1 MNKKYFVLMM
11 LSLALYSQSSFAAE
25 VVDSQN
31 QNISIEQKNNTK
43 LKQFVQTKGPVKVD
57 FVEVIPGAFK
67 AVIKDK
73 SIDTKALSIG
83 DEIILERMEKEHGS
97 QRLKTS
103 GNPDFGSE
111 YKTFDPLYNDKDE
124 KALKEIKHYNTE
136 STRNEGYFIG
146 GRNKPLRIVSPYM
159 KKNGQGEIKLT
170 NPVNTKDYRTR
181 ADRDAANEREIREYL
196 DKNKGKGHDLF
207 TARSKAE
214 IKESL
219 EEFFKPIELIQ
230 YPINN
235 PKDYKRMPTIPGFPK
250 NMPSFAKN
258 IHMHSNPGFLQG
270 RAYVQFGFGGT
281 SEQLKPYIDEALS
294 DSKVVVLKADIS
306 NVYVKRYI
314 DSNMA
319 YADSLYALIPRLI
332 LTVKNTTVPM
342 GKFIQ
347 ERQDHPIDKSV
358 DEIYEL
364 ENQVLAEFNKVQIA
378 DEDNSAK
385 YKRYFETRKRIEDAR
400 DALKPKPDYENKRS
414 KDKVYP
420 IYTEKENQKLQKQ
433 YLHRLSYNED
443 SIEIP
448 DNYVLYVYDF
458 GGSRNHPYSLGAAV
472 SPDKNYIIYF
482 CQQG

>member
-1 MNKKYFVLMM
+1 MNKKYFVLML
-11 LSLALYSQSSFAAE
+11 LSLAISSQFSLAAT
-25 VVDSQN
+25 VDGIN
-31 QNISIEQKNNTK
+31 QNTSAELKNNTK
-43 LKQFVQTKGPVKVD
+43 SKQSVQTKAPVKLD
-57 FVEVIPGAFK
+57 FVEIIPGAFK
-67 AVIKDK
+67 AVIRDK
-73 SIDTKALSIG
+73 SINPKKLSIE
-83 DEIILERMEKEHGS
+83 DEITLERKEKEHAS
-97 QRLKTS
+97 QRLKIS
-103 GNPDFGSE
+103 EKSDFGSE

-124 KALKEIKHYNTE
+124 TALKEIKHYNTE

-146 GRNKPLRIVSPYM
+146 GREKPLRIVSPYM
-159 KKNGQGEIKLT
+159 KKNGKGEIKLT

-181 ADRDAANEREIREYL
+181 ADRDAANERKIREYL

-219 EEFFKPIELIQ
+219 EEFLKPIELIQ

-235 PKDYKRMPTIPGFPK
+235 PKDYKQLSTVSGFPK
-250 NMPSFAKN
+250 KIPGFAKN

-270 RAYVQFGFGGT
+270 RAYVQFAFGGT
-281 SEQLKPYIDEALS
+281 PEQLKTYIDEALS
-294 DSKVVVLKADIS
+294 NSKVVVLKADIS

-319 YADSLYALIPRLI
+319 YADSLYALIPRSI

-347 ERQDHPIDKSV
+347 ERQDNPIDKSV

-364 ENQVLAEFNKVQIA
+364 ENQVLAEFNKVQIP

-385 YKRYFETRKRIEDAR
+385 YKRYFETRKRIQDDR
-400 DALKPKPDYENKRS
+400 DALKPKPDYGNKRF

-420 IYTEKENQKLQKQ
+420 IYSEKENRKLQKQ

-448 DNYVLYVYDF
+448 DNYVLYVFDF
-458 GGSRNHPYSLGAAV
+458 GGTRNHPYSLGAAV

-482 CQQG
+482 LQQG

>member
-11 LSLALYSQSSFAAE
+11 LSLALSSQFSLAAT
-25 VVDSQN
+25 VDEINTNTSA
-31 QNISIEQKNNTK
+31 ELKNNAK
-43 LKQFVQTKGPVKVD
+43 SNQPVQTKAPVKLE
-57 FVEVIPGAFK
+57 FVEIIPGAFK
-67 AVIKDK
+67 AVIRDK
-73 SIDTKALSIG
+73 SINPKKLSIE
-83 DEIILERMEKEHGS
+83 DEITLERKEKEYAS
-97 QRLKTS
+97 QQLKIS
-103 GNPDFGSE
+103 EKPDFGSE
-111 YKTFDPLYNDKDE
+111 YKIFDPLYNDKDE
-124 KALKEIKHYNTE
+124 QALKEIKHYNTE

-146 GRNKPLRIVSPYM
+146 GREKPLRIVSPYM
-159 KKNGQGEIKLT
+159 KKNGKGEIKLT

-235 PKDYKRMPTIPGFPK
+235 PKDYKMMPKIPGFPK

-270 RAYVQFGFGGT
+270 RAYVQFAFGGT
-281 SEQLKPYIDEALS
+281 PEQLKPYIDEAHS
-294 DSKVVVLKADIS
+294 NSKVVLSKSDLS
-306 NVYVKRYI
+306 NVYVKQFI
-314 DSNMA
+314 DSKMD
-319 YADSLYALIPRLI
+319 YADSLSALIPRSI

-364 ENQVLAEFNKVQIA
+364 ENQVLVEFNKVQIP
-378 DEDNSAK
+378 DEDDSAK
-385 YKRYFETRKRIEDAR
+385 YKRYFEIRKRIEDAR
-400 DALKPKPDYENKRS
+400 DALKPKPNYENKRS

-420 IYTEKENQKLQKQ
+420 IYTEKENRKFQKQ

-443 SIEIP
+443 SVEIP
-448 DNYVLYVYDF
+448 DNYVLYLFDF
-458 GGSRNHPYSLGAAV
+458 GGTRNHPYSLGAAV
-472 SPDKNYIIYF
+472 SPDRNYIIYF

>member
-1 MNKKYFVLMM
+1 MNKKYFVLML
-11 LSLALYSQSSFAAE
+11 LSLALYSQSGFAAE
-25 VVDSQN
+25 VVDGQN
-31 QNISIEQKNNTK
+31 QNKSIEQKNNTK

-73 SIDTKALSIG
+73 SIDPKVLSIG
-83 DEIILERMEKEHGS
+83 NEIILERMEKEHGS

-103 GNPDFGSE
+103 GNPDFESK

-124 KALKEIKHYNTE
+124 QALKEIKNYNTE

-181 ADRDAANEREIREYL
+181 ADRDAANEKEIREYL
-196 DKNKGKGHDLF
+196 DKNKGHDVF
-207 TARSKAE
+207 TVRSKQE

-219 EEFFKPIELIQ
+219 ESLFKSIELIE

-235 PKDYKRMPTIPGFPK
+235 PKDYKMIPMIPGFPK
-250 NMPSFAKN
+250 KIPGFAKN
-258 IHMHSNPGFLQG
+258 IHMHSNPSFFQG
-270 RAYVQFGFGGT
+270 RAYVQFAFGGT
-281 SEQLKPYIDEALS
+281 PEQLKPYIDEALS
-294 DSKVVVLKADIS
+294 DSKVVVLKSDIS

-319 YADSLYALIPRLI
+319 YADSLSALIPKSILI
-332 LTVKNTTVPM
+332 VKNTTVPM

-378 DEDNSAK
+378 DEDDSAK
-385 YKRYFETRKRIEDAR
+385 YKRYFETSKRIQDAR
-400 DALKPKPDYENKRS
+400 DALKPKPNYENKRS

-420 IYTEKENQKLQKQ
+420 IYTEKENRKFQKQ
-433 YLHRLSYNED
+433 YLHRLSYNEY

-448 DNYVLYVYDF
+448 DNYVLYLFDF
-458 GGSRNHPYSLGAAV
+458 GGTRNHPYSLGAAV
-472 SPDKNYIIYF
+472 SPDRNYIIYF

>member
-1 MNKKYFVLMM
+1 MM
-11 LSLALYSQSSFAAE
+11 LSLALYSQSGFAAE

-31 QNISIEQKNNTK
+31 QNISIEQKNNAK
-43 LKQFVQTKGPVKVD
+43 LKQFIQTKGSVKVD
-57 FVEVIPGAFK
+57 FVEIIPGAFK

-73 SIDTKALSIG
+73 SINPKTLSIG

-97 QRLKTS
+97 RRLKTS
-103 GNPDFGSE
+103 GNPDFGNE
-111 YKTFDPLYNDKDE
+111 YKTFDSLYNDKDE
-124 KALKEIKHYNTE
+124 KVLKEIKHYNTE

-146 GRNKPLRIVSPYM
+146 GRNKPFRIVSPYM

-181 ADRDAANEREIREYL
+181 ADRDKANEKAIREYL
-196 DKNKGKGHDLF
+196 DKNKGHDVF
-207 TARSKAE
+207 TVRSKQE

-219 EEFFKPIELIQ
+219 ESLFKPIELIE

-235 PKDYKRMPTIPGFPK
+235 PKDYKMMPTIPGFPK
-250 NMPSFAKN
+250 KIPGFAKN
-258 IHMHSNPGFLQG
+258 IHMHSNPSFLQG
-270 RAYVQFGFGGT
+270 RAYVQLAFGGT
-281 SEQLKPYIDEALS
+281 PEELKPYIDEALS
-294 DSKVVVLKADIS
+294 NSKVVLLKSDIS

-319 YADSLYALIPRLI
+319 YADSIYALIPRSI
-332 LTVKNTTVPM
+332 LAVKHTTVPM

-364 ENQVLAEFNKVQIA
+364 ENQVLAEFNKVQIP

-385 YKRYFETRKRIEDAR
+385 YKRYFEIRKRIQDAR

-420 IYTEKENQKLQKQ
+420 IYTEKENRKLQKQ
-433 YLHRLSYNED
+433 YLHRLSYKED

-448 DNYVLYVYDF
+448 DNYVLYVFDF
-458 GGSRNHPYSLGAAV
+458 GGSQNHPYSLGAAV

-482 CQQG
+482 LQQG

>member
-1 MNKKYFVLMM
+1 M
-11 LSLALYSQSSFAAE
+11 
-25 VVDSQN
+25 DGIN
-31 QNISIEQKNNTK
+31 QNTSAELKNNTK
-43 LKQFVQTKGPVKVD
+43 SKQSVQTKAPVKLD
-57 FVEVIPGAFK
+57 FVEIIPGAFK
-67 AVIKDK
+67 AVIRDK
-73 SIDTKALSIG
+73 SINPKKLSIE
-83 DEIILERMEKEHGS
+83 DEITLERKEKEHAS
-97 QRLKTS
+97 QRLKIS
-103 GNPDFGSE
+103 EKSDFGSE

-124 KALKEIKHYNTE
+124 QALKEIKNYNTE
-136 STRNEGYFIG
+136 ATRNQGYFIG
-146 GRNKPLRIVSPYM
+146 GRDKPLRIVSPYM
-159 KKNGQGEIKLT
+159 KKIGQGEIKLT
-170 NPVNTKDYRTR
+170 NPINTQDYRTR
-181 ADRDAANEREIREYL
+181 AERDKANEKAIREYL
-196 DKNKGKGHDLF
+196 DKNKGHDLF
-207 TARSKAE
+207 TVRSKQE

-219 EEFFKPIELIQ
+219 ESLLKPIELIE

-235 PKDYKRMPTIPGFPK
+235 PKDYKRMPKIPGFPK

-270 RAYVQFGFGGT
+270 RAYVQFAFGGT
-281 SEQLKPYIDEALS
+281 SEQLKTYIDEALS
-294 DSKVVVLKADIS
+294 NSKVVVLKADIS

-319 YADSLYALIPRLI
+319 YADSLYALIPRSI

-347 ERQDHPIDKSV
+347 ERQDNPIDKSV

-364 ENQVLAEFNKVQIA
+364 ENQVLAEFNKVQIP

-385 YKRYFETRKRIEDAR
+385 YKRYFETRKRIQDDR
-400 DALKPKPDYENKRS
+400 DALKPKPDYGNKRF

-420 IYTEKENQKLQKQ
+420 IYSEKENRKLQKQ

-448 DNYVLYVYDF
+448 DNYVLYVFDF
-458 GGSRNHPYSLGAAV
+458 GGTRNHPYSLGAAV

-482 CQQG
+482 LQQG

>member
-1 MNKKYFVLMM
+1 MNKKYFVLM
-11 LSLALYSQSSFAAE
+11 LLLLALSSHFSLAAT
-25 VVDSQN
+25 VDRIN
-31 QNISIEQKNNTK
+31 QNTRGE
-43 LKQFVQTKGPVKVD
+43 LKHNAKSKQSVQTKAPVKLD
-57 FVEVIPGAFK
+57 FIEIIPGAFK

-73 SIDTKALSIG
+73 SINSKKLSIE
-83 DEIILERMEKEHGS
+83 DEITLERKEKEHAS
-97 QRLKTS
+97 QRFKIS
-103 GNPDFGSE
+103 EKPDFGSE

-124 KALKEIKHYNTE
+124 QALKEIKNYNTE
-136 STRNEGYFIG
+136 STRNQGYFIG
-146 GRNKPLRIVSPYM
+146 GRDKPLRIVSPYM

-170 NPVNTKDYRTR
+170 NPINTKDYRTR
-181 ADRDAANEREIREYL
+181 ADRDKANEKAIREYL
-196 DKNKGKGHDLF
+196 DKNKGHDLF
-207 TARSKAE
+207 TVRSKQE

-219 EEFFKPIELIQ
+219 ESLFKPIELIE

-235 PKDYKRMPTIPGFPK
+235 PKDYKRMPAITGFPK

-270 RAYVQFGFGGT
+270 GAYVQFAFGGT
-281 SEQLKPYIDEALS
+281 PEQLKPYIDEARS
-294 DSKVVVLKADIS
+294 NSKVVLSKSDLS
-306 NVYVKRYI
+306 NVYVKQFI

-319 YADSLYALIPRLI
+319 YADSLSALIPRSI

-364 ENQVLAEFNKVQIA
+364 ENQVLAEFNKVQIP

-385 YKRYFETRKRIEDAR
+385 YKRYFEIRKRIQDAR
-400 DALKPKPDYENKRS
+400 DALKPKPNYENKHS

-420 IYTEKENQKLQKQ
+420 IYTEKENRKLQQQ
-433 YLHRLSYNED
+433 YLHRLSFNED
-443 SIEIP
+443 SVEIP
-448 DNYVLYVYDF
+448 DNYVLYVFDF
-458 GGSRNHPYSLGAAV
+458 GGSWNHPYSLGAAV
-472 SPDKNYIIYF
+472 SPDSNYIIYF